1 MSLKK
6 IILGMLFVASSLLA
20 SEINWAK
27 DYKSGIK
34 DAVAQNKPV
43 VFISSRHSCKWCVVL
58 DDTTL
63 KDLAVVKALN
73 DDFIAIIAYSDENDY
88 MPRDLY
94 TPGTPSIWF
103 LKSDGEP
110 MYQPIAGYIKT
121 PQMLQALAIIKEE
134 FNAPKTAPT
143 KTGTK

>member
-20 SEINWAK
+20 SEVNWAK

-63 KDLAVVKALN
+63 KDPAVVKALN

-94 TPGTPSIWF
+94 RPGTPAIWF

-110 MYQPIAGYIKT
+110 MYQPIPGYIKT

-134 FNAPKTAPT
+134 FNT
-143 KTGTK
+143 KAK